1 MLLRTPDCTGS
12 VGLTVA
18 PAAEYR
24 LNSCAALHPAVAV
37 LISLKLATTAEAVF
51 DTAC

>member
-1 MLLRTPDCTGS
+1 MLLRTPDCAGR

-24 LNSCAALHPAVAV
+24 LNSCAGLDPAVAV
-37 LISLKLATTAEAVF
+37 LISLKLATVAEAMF
-51 DTAC
+51 DRAC